1 MLLIFSGSVFM
12 NRTRSF
18 HSILLLFGAFT
29 IAFNL
34 AVAFHELG
42 HATAVFID
50 GGQIQEFVLNP
61 FSWSWNLGGG
71 VQNIL
76 FTAWG
81 GVTIG
86 LAYTI
91 MPLLFVRLVKNK
103 SMKLVIKLLAG
114 LGFLINGIYLIF
126 GVFYSVGDGAELISL
141 GVSSNLLIVLAVVYI
156 LFALIIWSE
165 AQGNLGVDSQE
176 AFSRR
181 LLVMITGV
189 APYMAMIVLYNYLYN
204 SEQLLL
210 WGGFAA
216 TGVAAAGLFALC
228 GHLWAK
234 RVYSGAHH
242 VEIMG
247 LNGFIMLLLG
257 NLVIL
262 AEFLIFGTPRH
273 PF

>member
-1 MLLIFSGSVFM
+1 MLLPFSGSIFM
-12 NRTRSF
+12 NRTRAF

-42 HATAVFID
+42 HATAVLID

-61 FSWSWNLGGG
+61 FSWSWNLGRG
-71 VQNIL
+71 VRDIL

-86 LAYTI
+86 LGYTLI
-91 MPLLFVRLVKNK
+91 PLFFISLVKNNGI
-103 SMKLVIKLLAG
+103 KLVLKLLAG

-126 GVFYSVGDGAELISL
+126 GVLYNVGDGAELTSL
-141 GVSSNLLIVLAVVYI
+141 GVSPILLSAMGSVYV

-165 AQGNLGVDSQE
+165 AQRNLGIDPQQS
-176 AFSRR
+176 FSRR
-181 LLVMITGV
+181 LLVMIAGV

-216 TGVAAAGLFALC
+216 TGLAVTGLFALC

-242 VEIMG
+242 AEVSG
-247 LNGFIMLLLG
+247 LNGFIMLLMG
-257 NLVIL
+257 SLVIL
-262 AEFLIFGTPRH
+262 AEFLIFGIPKH

>member
-1 MLLIFSGSVFM
+1 MLLPFSGSVFM
-12 NRTRSF
+12 NRTRAF

-42 HATAVFID
+42 HATAVLID

-61 FSWSWNLGGG
+61 FSWSWNLGCG
-71 VQNIL
+71 VRDIL

-86 LAYTI
+86 LGYTLI
-91 MPLLFVRLVKNK
+91 PLFFISLVKNNG
-103 SMKLVIKLLAG
+103 MKLVIKLLAG

-126 GVFYSVGDGAELISL
+126 GVLYNVGDGAELTTL
-141 GVSSNLLIVLAVVYI
+141 GVSPTLLSAIGSVYV

-165 AQGNLGVDSQE
+165 AQRNLGIDPQE
-176 AFSRR
+176 SFSRR

-216 TGVAAAGLFALC
+216 TGMAVASLFALC

-242 VEIMG
+242 VEVMG
-247 LNGFIMLLLG
+247 LNGFIMLVIG
-257 NLVIL
+257 ILVIL